1 MAENDLDSGS
11 IEGPFQMDLVGF
23 RGTMLGFHELHNFM
37 GRTPLPYQESRSIAF
52 GFFLGSSDAFMHWS
66 AVSSVSYNASY
77 VSVPS
82 FLCFVKSVSRMASS
96 SSAISFESSV
106 LLDSDVEASCS
117 LDLNMLTYQGSL
129 TSVNPTVEDT
139 DDDSDPEV
147 GLSVSSN

>member
-23 RGTMLGFHELHNFM
+23 RGTMLGFQELHNFM
-37 GRTPLPYQESRSIAF
+37 GSQESRSVVF
-52 GFFLGSSDAFMHWS
+52 RFFLDSSDAFMRLS

-82 FLCFVKSVSRMASS
+82 FLCFVKSVSRMVSS

-106 LLDSDVEASCS
+106 LLYSDVEVSCS
-117 LDLNMLTYQGSL
+117 LDLNMLIYQGSL
-129 TSVNPTVEDT
+129 SSVNPTAEVT
-139 DDDSDPEV
+139 DDDADPEV